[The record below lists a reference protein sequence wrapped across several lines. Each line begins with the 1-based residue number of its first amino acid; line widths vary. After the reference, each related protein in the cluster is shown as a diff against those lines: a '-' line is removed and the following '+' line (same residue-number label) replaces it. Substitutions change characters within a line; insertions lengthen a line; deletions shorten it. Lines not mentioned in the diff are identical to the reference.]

1 MGEPTAV
8 VLTCGENPKEPGL
21 DIIRDTRPEKRKKKL
36 AWSATGIGTLAIAVF
51 GWQLLPTG
59 APTMD
64 TAMVWSDTVA
74 HGTLIRQVRGPG
86 TLVPEQMRWITALTA
101 GRIEQILSLPGT
113 DVSAGDLIMR
123 LSNPDVDMQLLQA
136 QQQLS
141 QAHASLVQLRTNLK
155 MQELQQRATTAT
167 VRADYLEAER
177 THRINQ
183 QLFDENPDLVARAD
197 LDRSRESV
205 EALRLRLET
214 EEERLDV
221 ISGTSQ
227 EQVSAQEEQM
237 KRLADLVQFSQDRIQ
252 SMQVTAPVSGVLAP
266 LDIPLQEGQWVQSG
280 QALSRVV
287 VPGRLKAEIRIPQT
301 QAQDIVV
308 GQVAMIDTRTDTIE
322 GRVVRIDPAVRSG
335 TVTIDVALPPNLPP
349 SARPD
354 LSVDGNVIVERLDDV
369 IHMGRPTFGQANQQ
383 MSLFKVVEGGRF
395 AERVTVRL
403 GASSVNDVEVRDGLR
418 PGDVVILSDMS
429 QWDGFDRVRL
439 RSR

>member
-1 MGEPTAV
+1 M
-8 VLTCGENPKEPGL
+8 
-21 DIIRDTRPEKRKKKL
+21 DIIRDTRPEKRKRKL
-36 AWSATGIGTLAIAVF
+36 AWSAVAIGTLAIAVF

-141 QAHASLVQLRTNLK
+141 QAHASLVQLRSNLR

-177 THRINQ
+177 IHRINQ

-214 EEERLDV
+214 EEERLEV
-221 ISGTSQ
+221 IAGTSQ
-227 EQVSAQEEQM
+227 QQIGAQEEQIT
-237 KRLADLVQFSQDRIQ
+237 RLADLVRFSQDRIG

-301 QAQDIVV
+301 QAQDIAV
-308 GQVAMIDTRTDTIE
+308 GQAAMIDTRTDTIQ
-322 GRVVRIDPAVRSG
+322 GQVVRIDPAVRGG

-354 LSVDGNVIVERLDDV
+354 LSVDGSVVVERLDDV

-383 MSLFKVVEGGRF
+383 MSLFRVVEDGRF

-403 GASSVNDVEVRDGLR
+403 GVSSVNEVEVREGLR

-429 QWDGFDRVRL
+429 QWDGFNRVRL
-439 RSR
+439 RTR